1 MLENID
7 FGKVDEFIEGADTAF
22 TPGYLTDI
30 SRQTATT
37 ALNIGVKSKT
47 QFADGMTQGIV
58 MAKLEKLIA
67 TEADNTV
74 RRYPW
79 DGQVNHEFIHVYS
92 KECYELCLRVSVHWI
107 SSLDVFFLAN
117 IKNRKKRNFMADLLK
132 KTMCCGLPVGDI
144 LDLTEFMRECY
155 EQEEDTDTDWYKEL
169 QDNVALFEKL
179 MINRRK
185 PVSVEVLKDR
195 YKETRHLFT
204 SRERRFVNT
213 LLNII
218 NKALHCKPRWRQFD
232 DSGVMDYFEEND
244 GWDDRLRED
253 SLLVLSL
260 QSGSVLNDMY
270 FDDINNTSYLGAPC
284 FTFSIKTKDDLR
296 RAAQYI
302 VLLRRCSALFDTG
315 DKIQW
320 TK

>member
-7 FGKVDEFIEGADTAF
+7 FGKVEEFIEGADTAF
-22 TPGYLTDI
+22 TPEYLTDI
-30 SRQTATT
+30 SRQAATT
-37 ALNIGVKSKT
+37 ALKIGVKSKT
-47 QFADGMTQGIV
+47 QFADGITQGIV
-58 MAKLEKLIA
+58 IAKLEKMLA
-67 TEADNTV
+67 EEAENTLS
-74 RRYPW
+74 RYPW

-92 KECYELCLRVSVHWI
+92 KEGYELCLRVSVHWI
-107 SSLDVFFLAN
+107 SSLDVFFLRN
-117 IKNRKKRNFMADLLK
+117 ISNRKKRNFMADLLK
-132 KTMCCGLPVGDI
+132 RTMLCGLPVGDI
-144 LDLTEFMRECY
+144 LDLTEFMRDCY
-155 EQEEDTDTDWYKEL
+155 TQEEDTNTDWYKEL

-185 PVSVEVLKDR
+185 PVSVELLKER
-195 YKETRHLFT
+195 YIETMYLFT
-204 SRERRFVNT
+204 MQERKFVNT
-213 LLNII
+213 LLDII
-218 NKALHCKPRWRQFD
+218 HKAMHCSPRWRQFD

-244 GWDDRLRED
+244 GWDGRLRED

-284 FTFSIKTKDDLR
+284 FTFSIKTKEDLR

-302 VLLRRCSALFDTG
+302 VLLRRCSALFDSG
-315 DKIQW
+315 DKLKW

>member
-22 TPGYLTDI
+22 PPEYLTDI

-37 ALNIGVKSKT
+37 ALSIGVKSKT
-47 QFADGMTQGIV
+47 QFADGITQGIV

-67 TEADNTV
+67 AEAENTV

-79 DGQVNHEFIHVYS
+79 DGEVNHEFIHVYS
-92 KECYELCLRVSVHWI
+92 KEGYELCLRVSVHWI

-132 KTMCCGLPVGDI
+132 KTMFCGLPVGDI

-179 MINRRK
+179 MNKQAKTRISRSTERK
-185 PVSVEVLKDR
+185 
-195 YKETRHLFT
+195 
-204 SRERRFVNT
+204 
-213 LLNII
+213 I
-218 NKALHCKPRWRQFD
+218 
-232 DSGVMDYFEEND
+232 
-244 GWDDRLRED
+244 
-253 SLLVLSL
+253 
-260 QSGSVLNDMY
+260 
-270 FDDINNTSYLGAPC
+270 
-284 FTFSIKTKDDLR
+284 
-296 RAAQYI
+296 
-302 VLLRRCSALFDTG
+302 
-315 DKIQW
+315 
-320 TK
+320 